1 MTIHEAIVYFERRQD
16 MPMLD
21 DETRDAER
29 TAIAALTAISEIKNI
44 HSYGFS
50 NVMTRVQ
57 SDAALERL
65 EKALSGKGR

>member
-1 MTIHEAIVYFERRQD
+1 MTIYEAMDYFERRQD
-16 MPMLD
+16 IPID
-21 DETRDAER
+21 DKCKDAER
-29 TAIAALTAISEIKNI
+29 TAILALKAISEIKNI